1 MKVNLS
7 LNIAEVEKSLNKT
20 KAEIRAIVEKS
31 LMKTAQYGTQ
41 IILDRTEKGVGY
53 LGKFAPYSPAYRK
66 AKAAGWKA
74 TPRRRGF
81 GGDSSGVVNLNVS
94 GSMLSSIQQRA
105 LNQDTVQIYFGR
117 ATEAKKAAFNNERR
131 PFFGF
136 NDKEQE
142 ALSKFF
148 FREFQK

>member
-1 MKVNLS
+1 MNVNLS
-7 LNIAEVEKSLNKT
+7 LNIDEVEKSLNKT

-74 TPRRRGF
+74 TPTRRGF

-94 GSMLSSIQQRA
+94 GSMLSSIQSRVIDKNTA
-105 LNQDTVQIYFGR
+105 RIYFGR
-117 ATEAKKAAFNNERR
+117 GAEARKAAFNDERR

-136 NDKEQE
+136 NNKEQE
-142 ALSKFF
+142 ALSRFF
-148 FREFQK
+148 IRDFK

>member
-1 MKVNLS
+1 MNVDLS
-7 LNIAEVEKSLNKT
+7 LNVDEVMKSLNKS
-20 KAEIRAIVEKS
+20 KAEIAVIVEKS
-31 LMKTAQYGTQ
+31 LMKTAQFGTQ

-53 LGKFAPYSPAYRK
+53 AGRFAPYSPAYRK

-74 TPRRRGF
+74 TPTRRGF

-105 LNQDTVQIYFGR
+105 LNQNAVRIYFGR

-136 NDKEQE
+136 NNKEQE
-142 ALSKFF
+142 ALSRFF
-148 FREFQK
+148 IRDFK